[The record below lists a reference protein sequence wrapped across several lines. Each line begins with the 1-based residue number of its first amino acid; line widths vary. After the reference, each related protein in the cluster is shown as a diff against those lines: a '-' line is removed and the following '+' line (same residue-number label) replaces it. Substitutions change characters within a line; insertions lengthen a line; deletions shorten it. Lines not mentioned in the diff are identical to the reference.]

1 MDLNADLAEGT
12 GPQGW
17 AADAALLDVV
27 TSANIACAG
36 HAGDQGTMR
45 RACEAALERGVRIGA
60 HPGYEDREN
69 FGRVEL
75 SLPVDQVVRQV
86 SEQIALLIEIATE
99 SGGAVTH
106 VKPHGALYHRASADA
121 ELAAALADQFARAQP
136 GVVVLGLDGSE
147 LLKAA
152 AAAGLATASE
162 GFADRAYDAAGL
174 LVSRT
179 LPGSVLDAAGA
190 VAQAI
195 SIAHDATVTSIDGTE
210 VKVVADSICIHG
222 DTPGALALAKGLR
235 AALAVSGVTVE
246 AFV

>member
-1 MDLNADLAEGT
+1 
-12 GPQGW
+12 
-17 AADAALLDVV
+17 
-27 TSANIACAG
+27 
-36 HAGDQGTMR
+36 MR
-45 RACEAALERGVRIGA
+45 HACEAALERGVRIGA

-75 SLPVDQVVRQV
+75 SLPVDEVVRQV
-86 SEQIALLIEIATE
+86 SEQIALLIDVAAG

-121 ELAAALADQFARAQP
+121 ELAAALSDQLARVHP
-136 GVVVLGLDGSE
+136 VVVVLGLDGSE

-222 DTPGALALAKGLR
+222 DTPGALALAKELR
-235 AALAVSGVTVE
+235 AALAASGVSVE

>member
-36 HAGDQGTMR
+36 HAGDQETMR

-75 SLPVDQVVRQV
+75 SLPVDEVVRQV
-86 SEQIALLIEIATE
+86 SEQIALLIDVAAG

-121 ELAAALADQFARAQP
+121 ELAAALSDQLARVHP
-136 GVVVLGLDGSE
+136 VVVVLGLDGSE

-152 AAAGLATASE
+152 AATGLATASE

-222 DTPGALALAKGLR
+222 DTPGALALAKELR
-235 AALAVSGVTVE
+235 AALAASGVSVE

>member
-190 VAQAI
+190 VAQAL
-195 SIAHDATVTSIDGTE
+195 SIAHDASVTSIDGTE
-210 VKVVADSICIHG
+210 INVVADSICIHG
-222 DTPGALALAKGLR
+222 DTPGALALAQELR
-235 AALAVSGVTVE
+235 AALVASGVTVE

>member
-36 HAGDQGTMR
+36 HAGDQETMR

-75 SLPVDQVVRQV
+75 SLPVDEVVRQV
-86 SEQIALLIEIATE
+86 SEQIALLIDVAAG

-121 ELAAALADQFARAQP
+121 ELAAALSDQLARVHP

-152 AAAGLATASE
+152 AATGLATASE

-222 DTPGALALAKGLR
+222 DTPGALALAKELR
-235 AALAVSGVTVE
+235 AALAASGVSVE

>member
-1 MDLNADLAEGT
+1 MPL
-12 GPQGW
+12 
-17 AADAALLDVV
+17 
-27 TSANIACAG
+27 
-36 HAGDQGTMR
+36 R
-45 RACEAALERGVRIGA
+45 
-60 HPGYEDREN
+60 
-69 FGRVEL
+69 
-75 SLPVDQVVRQV
+75 
-86 SEQIALLIEIATE
+86 LLI
-99 SGGAVTH
+99 SS
-106 VKPHGALYHRASADA
+106 P
-121 ELAAALADQFARAQP
+121 AQP

-222 DTPGALALAKGLR
+222 DTPGALALAKELR
-235 AALAVSGVTVE
+235 AALAASGVSVE

>member
-106 VKPHGALYHRASADA
+106 VKPHGALYHRARADA

-190 VAQAI
+190 VAQAL
-195 SIAHDATVTSIDGTE
+195 SIAHDASVTSIDGTE
-210 VKVVADSICIHG
+210 INVVADSICIHG
-222 DTPGALALAKGLR
+222 DTPGALALAKELR
-235 AALAVSGVTVE
+235 AALAASGVSVE

>member
-27 TSANIACAG
+27 TSANVACAR
-36 HAGDQGTMR
+36 HAGDQETMR
-45 RACEAALERGVRIGA
+45 RACGAALERGVRIGA

-75 SLPVDQVVRQV
+75 SLPVDEVVRQV
-86 SEQIALLIEIATE
+86 SEQIALLIEIAAG

-106 VKPHGALYHRASADA
+106 FKPHGALYHRASADA
-121 ELAAALADQFARAQP
+121 ELAAALSDELARVHP
-136 GVVVLGLDGSE
+136 VVVVLGLNGSE

-162 GFADRAYDAAGL
+162 GFADRAYDSAGL
-174 LVSRT
+174 LVSRS

-190 VAQAI
+190 VAQAL
-195 SIAHDATVTSIDGTE
+195 SIANDTTVTSTDGAE
-210 VKVVADSICIHG
+210 IKVVADSICIHG
-222 DTPGALALAKGLR
+222 DTPGALALAQELR
-235 AALAVSGVTVE
+235 AALVASGVTVE

>member
-69 FGRVEL
+69 VGRVEL

-190 VAQAI
+190 VAQAL
-195 SIAHDATVTSIDGTE
+195 SIAHDASVTSIDGTE
-210 VKVVADSICIHG
+210 INVVADSICIHG
-222 DTPGALALAKGLR
+222 DTPGALALAQELR
-235 AALAVSGVTVE
+235 AALVASGVTVE

>member
-36 HAGDQGTMR
+36 HAGDQETMR

-75 SLPVDQVVRQV
+75 SLPVDKVVRQV
-86 SEQIALLIEIATE
+86 SEQIALLIDVAAG

-121 ELAAALADQFARAQP
+121 ELAAALADQLARVHP

-190 VAQAI
+190 VAQAL
-195 SIAHDATVTSIDGTE
+195 SIANDATVTSIDGTE
-210 VKVVADSICIHG
+210 INVVADSICIHG

>member
-121 ELAAALADQFARAQP
+121 ELAAALADELARVHP
-136 GVVVLGLDGSE
+136 VVVVLGLNGSE

-162 GFADRAYDAAGL
+162 GFADRAYDSAGL
-174 LVSRT
+174 LVSRS

-190 VAQAI
+190 VAQAL
-195 SIAHDATVTSIDGTE
+195 SIANDTTVTSTDGAE
-210 VKVVADSICIHG
+210 IKIVADSICIHG
-222 DTPGALALAKGLR
+222 DTPGALALAKELR
-235 AALAVSGVTVE
+235 AALAASGVTVE

>member
-36 HAGDQGTMR
+36 HAGDQETMR

-75 SLPVDQVVRQV
+75 SLPVDKVVRQV
-86 SEQIALLIEIATE
+86 SEQIALLIDVAAG

-121 ELAAALADQFARAQP
+121 ELAAALSDQLARVHP
-136 GVVVLGLDGSE
+136 VVVVLGLDGSE

-162 GFADRAYDAAGL
+162 GFADRAYDSEGL
-174 LVSRT
+174 LVSRS

-222 DTPGALALAKGLR
+222 DTPGARALAKGLR
-235 AALAVSGVTVE
+235 AALAASGVTVE

>member
-36 HAGDQGTMR
+36 HAGDQETMR

-75 SLPVDQVVRQV
+75 SLPVDEVVRQV

-190 VAQAI
+190 VAQAL
-195 SIAHDATVTSIDGTE
+195 SIAHDASVTSIDGTE
-210 VKVVADSICIHG
+210 INVVADSICIHG
-222 DTPGALALAKGLR
+222 DTPGALALAQELR
-235 AALAVSGVTVE
+235 AALVASGVTVE

>member
-86 SEQIALLIEIATE
+86 SEQIALLIDVAAG
-99 SGGAVTH
+99 SGRAVTP
-106 VKPHGALYHRASADA
+106 VKPHGALYHRARPDA
-121 ELAAALADQFARAQP
+121 ELAAALADELARVQP
-136 GVVVLGLDGSE
+136 GLVVLGLDGSE

-162 GFADRAYDAAGL
+162 GFADRAYDSAGL
-174 LVSRT
+174 LVSRS

-190 VAQAI
+190 VAQAL
-195 SIAHDATVTSIDGTE
+195 SIANDTTVTSTDGAE
-210 VKVVADSICIHG
+210 IKVVADSICIHG
-222 DTPGALALAKGLR
+222 DTPGALALAQELR
-235 AALAVSGVTVE
+235 AALVASGVTVE

>member
-17 AADAALLDVV
+17 AADAALLEVV

-36 HAGDQGTMR
+36 HAGDQETMR

-75 SLPVDQVVRQV
+75 SLPVDEVVRQV
-86 SEQIALLIEIATE
+86 SEQIALLIEIAAG

-121 ELAAALADQFARAQP
+121 ELAAALADELARVHP
-136 GVVVLGLDGSE
+136 VVVVLGLDGSE

-162 GFADRAYDAAGL
+162 GFADRAYDSEGL

-190 VAQAI
+190 VAQAL
-195 SIAHDATVTSIDGTE
+195 SIANDACVTNTDGTE

-222 DTPGALALAKGLR
+222 DTPGALALAKELR
-235 AALAVSGVTVE
+235 AALVASGVSVE